1 MACKYYIAAI
11 TLFAQEIS
19 FAQNDDIRS
28 GEITNPEIIMHT
40 LTIHT
45 LRRLYHFD
53 VILRHYNIKYI
64 RVVQRRK
71 I

>member
-45 LRRLYHFD
+45 LRRLYHFVTSYY
-53 VILRHYNIKYI
+53 VITTLSI